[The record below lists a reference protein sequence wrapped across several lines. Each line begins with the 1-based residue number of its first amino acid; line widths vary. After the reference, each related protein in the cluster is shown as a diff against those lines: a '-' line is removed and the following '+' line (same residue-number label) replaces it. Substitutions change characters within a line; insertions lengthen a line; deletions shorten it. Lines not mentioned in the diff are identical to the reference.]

1 MHWVI
6 LVAVLTITEQTAL
19 GPLAGAGVILASV
32 AAAWVLA
39 RLVER
44 PARTR
49 AERGTR
55 SATVVVVASA
65 LVVAVPLAG
74 WQVADAVR
82 RAMSD
87 AAHPGAAVLFPGA
100 VGSVVASDAEPIPA
114 GADLDSEWAGLAEPC
129 ADELAPPPGT
139 LDDSCRM
146 QRGSGPDAPLVAI
159 VGDSHAGQLTGIV
172 RPIVES
178 QGWNAVSLVR
188 GGCPFAP
195 DEPEVPGALDCT
207 AWRAAALAR
216 LVRLQPDIVFMMGSR
231 STAETPDE
239 AALAGLDAYLDVL
252 VDAGS
257 QIVLVRDNPRFGID
271 MFECVERH
279 GAGSPLCERD
289 LTQVLAAQDPTLS
302 SRRSGVTPV
311 DLTEWICP
319 DGMCPAVIG
328 VVVVYLDDNHLT
340 WSYARTLA
348 PALVQRSRAVLE
360 RFGYV
365 DTAQDS
371 WAAPS

>member
-1 MHWVI
+1 
-6 LVAVLTITEQTAL
+6 
-19 GPLAGAGVILASV
+19 
-32 AAAWVLA
+32 
-39 RLVER
+39 
-44 PARTR
+44 
-49 AERGTR
+49 
-55 SATVVVVASA
+55 
-65 LVVAVPLAG
+65 
-74 WQVADAVR
+74 
-82 RAMSD
+82 
-87 AAHPGAAVLFPGA
+87 
-100 VGSVVASDAEPIPA
+100 
-114 GADLDSEWAGLAEPC
+114 
-129 ADELAPPPGT
+129 
-139 LDDSCRM
+139 M

-271 MFECVERH
+271 
-279 GAGSPLCERD
+279 
-289 LTQVLAAQDPTLS
+289 
-302 SRRSGVTPV
+302 
-311 DLTEWICP
+311 
-319 DGMCPAVIG
+319 
-328 VVVVYLDDNHLT
+328 VVYLDDNHLT